1 MIIHKAGGE
10 FMKRLFMVF
19 LLIASVFTISAC
31 TEGDDFTGNLLKQS
45 LTANSKES
53 ESVGLGSTGK
63 NEEAEEDTKAGW
75 LERVKATLQRTQRT
89 KTYASSPSFAGDAS
103 PSIRGE
109 DSGEWIL
116 LRNGTDM
123 HCLDADYNGD
133 LMVTLPDFGMFATYY
148 THKEIEA
155 DLNFDG
161 NVSLSDFGIFGSYYN
176 NCDYTGNETNTTTE
190 YEYEIEI
197 DDSYTINGTLDTG
210 VIVFNAWGQP
220 DTGFVVD
227 GIETSRVL
235 AEFPRELGYEWGPLY
250 YQDTD
255 GDYQQAQ
262 NVSTFYVWRPSEDYD
277 RRAEVDYI
285 PSTGNIELDGHL
297 LGDDRIWI
305 DWSNLTHIVSFE
317 YFGQYAEM
325 AEFQELYITILGA
338 GYCGGNGYYGKCE
351 QDVNVGDHMVI
362 RNPKENFD
370 NDEFRFSIY
379 L

>member
-1 MIIHKAGGE
+1 MI
-10 FMKRLFMVF
+10 F

-31 TEGDDFTGNLLKQS
+31 TEGDGFTGNLLKPS
-45 LTANSKES
+45 LTAHSEES
-53 ESVGLGSTGK
+53 DSVDLGSPEK
-63 NEEAEEDTKAGW
+63 NEEAEESTKTGW

-89 KTYASSPSFAGDAS
+89 RSSASSPALASDAGPSFRSKDG
-103 PSIRGE
+103 
-109 DSGEWIL
+109 GEWIL

-123 HCLDADYNGD
+123 HCLDADYTGD

-148 THKEIEA
+148 TKKEIEA

-161 NVSLSDFGIFGSYYN
+161 NVTLSDFGIFGSYYN

-190 YEYEIEI
+190 YDYEIEI
-197 DDSYTINGTLDTG
+197 DDSYTINGTLDTE

-235 AEFPRELGYEWGPLY
+235 AEFPRELGHEWGPLY

-262 NVSTFYVWRPSEDYD
+262 NVSTFYVWRPQDDYD
-277 RRAEVDYI
+277 RKLEVDYKQT
-285 PSTGNIELDGHL
+285 TGKIEMDGYL
-297 LGDDRIWI
+297 IGDERIWVE
-305 DWSNLTHIVSFE
+305 WSNLTHLVSFD
-317 YFGQYAEM
+317 YFGQHAQM
-325 AEFQELYITILGA
+325 AEFQELYITIEGT
-338 GYCGGNGYYGKCE
+338 GYCGNNGYYGKCE
-351 QDVNVGDHMVI
+351 EDVEVGNHMVI